1 MGAYEPLGQHTVMM
15 RGTEVTQ
22 VVRYYSQ
29 WMYQRIADHLA
40 SLSEQELT
48 GVSEVLASTGLQP
61 YLQMKMARRMERR
74 NNREVFI

>member
-40 SLSEQELT
+40 SLSEQEFT
-48 GVSEVLASTGLQP
+48 GVNEVLAPTGLQP
-61 YLQMKMARRMERR
+61 YLQMRIPRRMERR
-74 NNREVFI
+74 NNQEVFA